1 MPSSHSLLCKVLP
14 SAFLNVMV
22 YLAAASL
29 LELEEHELEEEDEL
43 DEEALDEALEEAGE
57 EVLALAEEL

>member
-1 MPSSHSLLCKVLP
+1 
-14 SAFLNVMV
+14 MV
-22 YLAAASL
+22 NLVAASL
-29 LELEEHELEEEDEL
+29 LELEEDEL

>member
-1 MPSSHSLLCKVLP
+1 
-14 SAFLNVMV
+14 MV
-22 YLAAASL
+22 YFAAASL
-29 LELEEHELEEEDEL
+29 LELEEDELEEEDEL

>member
-1 MPSSHSLLCKVLP
+1 VLP

-22 YLAAASL
+22 YFAAASL
-29 LELEEHELEEEDEL
+29 LELEEDELEEEDEL